1 MNLIARTRPFKQVD
15 VFTAKPYFGNALA
28 VVLDGTGLSD
38 EQMQRFAMWTN
49 LAETTFI
56 LPPTPEAAAAGA
68 DYQVRIF
75 TTAYE
80 MPFAGHP
87 TLGSCHAWLA
97 HGGVPKDPA
106 RIVQQCKVGLVPLQ
120 RQGTRLAFAAPA
132 LKRSAIADDLLPALL
147 SALGIKEEHVVA
159 SQHLVNGPKYF
170 GLLLDSAHTVLELT
184 PDFTAL
190 KAVLAQGGCSGVG
203 VAAVESTAPASG
215 LILRSNRE
223 ARAFGGKSGASVFSA
238 ASGADAYA
246 GAGANA
252 SSQTPVVE
260 EEPSV
265 EVRMFVSDLVVAED
279 PITGSFNASLAQW
292 LIADG
297 HAPARYVAAQ
307 GTCIGREGRVYIEQD
322 ASGQVWVGGDSVTCV
337 DGSVLL

>member
-1 MNLIARTRPFKQVD
+1 MARTRPFKQVD

-28 VVLDGTGLSD
+28 VVLDAEGLSD
-38 EQMQRFAMWTN
+38 AQMQRFAMWTN
-49 LAETTFI
+49 LAETTFL

-97 HGGVPKDPA
+97 HGGVPKDPT
-106 RIVQQCKVGLVPLQ
+106 RIVQQCKLGLVPI
-120 RQGTRLAFAAPA
+120 RRYGTRLAFAAPP
-132 LKRSAIADDLLPALL
+132 LQRSEIAPDLLPTLL
-147 SALGIKEEHVVA
+147 SALGLQPQQVLA
-159 SQHLVNGPKYF
+159 SQHLVNGPRYF
-170 GLLLDSAHTVLELT
+170 GLLLDSAQTVLNLA
-184 PDFTAL
+184 PDLAAV

-203 VAAVESTAPASG
+203 LAAVEQAGPGSG

-223 ARAFGGKSGASVFSA
+223 ARAFGGSA
-238 ASGADAYA
+238 AAAAVGE
-246 GAGANA
+246 
-252 SSQTPVVE
+252 Q
-260 EEPSV
+260 PSV

-297 HAPARYVAAQ
+297 HAPKVYVAAQ
-307 GTCIGREGRVYIEQD
+307 GSCIDREGRVYIEQD
-322 ASGQVWVGGDSVTCV
+322 GAGQVWVGGDSVTCI